1 METLYTPEDGNGN
14 RFRYMVQNP
23 SQSLTSDGYTI
34 YGDAA
39 TEGHAGEVLEGLSRK
54 TVFKNATAL
63 RASNGFVNQGDGSYK
78 KDNRT
83 LYGLYGSGSGAV
95 AWANGRPVDVNRS
108 MLMTLTEQSNADGGR
123 SYVGVCASV
132 DFASEDFLQSA
143 VYGNTDTMMRLFTTI
158 GKTNTPEGLTI
169 KPFQSKGISTITT
182 AQMWRWTLILTLIP
196 AVVCTALGITV
207 LVRRRRA

>member
-1 METLYTPEDGNGN
+1 
-14 RFRYMVQNP
+14 
-23 SQSLTSDGYTI
+23 
-34 YGDAA
+34 
-39 TEGHAGEVLEGLSRK
+39 
-54 TVFKNATAL
+54 
-63 RASNGFVNQGDGSYK
+63 
-78 KDNRT
+78 
-83 LYGLYGSGSGAV
+83 
-95 AWANGRPVDVNRS
+95 